1 LLHLVSLYIFYD
13 DDFISLCDNFY
24 ESYFC
29 LYILKLKVYL
39 HDESEDAYGSGVFKD
54 YLSLIGSNQ
63 STSNICESY

>member
-1 LLHLVSLYIFYD
+1 MFSLYIFYD